1 MIEIKNVSQSYNK
14 KSGAPTLEDISL
26 TVKEKEITALVG
38 ANGAGKST
46 LLSVMTNIIPATA
59 GVVLLNGIDV
69 RKMKT
74 ADLSK
79 KVAFLRQSQ
88 QINVKI
94 TVNDLVEYGRFP
106 HCGGR
111 LAEVDHQKVE
121 EALEYMNLMDL
132 RHRYLEELSGG
143 QRQRAFIAMILA
155 QDTPYIFLDEPLN
168 NLDIKYSVEMM
179 KIIKTLVDELD
190 KTVIV
195 VLHDINF
202 AAAYAGHIIAMK
214 DGKIFKE
221 GTPDEIIT
229 NEVLDPVFDHQF
241 NISRQDGKC
250 VCLYFDEGECT
261 KEDGCDVGNPRRKIC
276 DRHRQ
281 INQLRKEI
289 S

>member
-1 MIEIKNVSQSYNK
+1 MIEIRNISQSYHKNDVRR
-14 KSGAPTLEDISL
+14 TLSNVS
-26 TVKEKEITALVG
+26 TVIKENAVTALVG

-46 LLSVMTNIIPATA
+46 LLSVMTNILPASA
-59 GVVLLNGIDV
+59 GQVLLDGVDI
-69 RKMKT
+69 RQMKSK
-74 ADLSK
+74 DLSK

-88 QINVKI
+88 QMNVRI

-111 LAEVDHQKVE
+111 LSEMDHEKVE
-121 EALEYMNLMDL
+121 EALTYMNLMDL

-179 KIIKTLVDELD
+179 KIIETLVDDLG

-202 AAAYAGHIIAMK
+202 AAAYAQHIIAMK
-214 DGKIFKE
+214 DGRIYFE
-221 GTPDEIIT
+221 GAPAEAITP
-229 NEVLDPVFDHQF
+229 EVLNPVFDHEF
-241 NISRQDGKC
+241 NISIQNGKC
-250 VCLYFDEGECT
+250 VCLYFDEQ
-261 KEDGCDVGNPRRKIC
+261 DGC
-276 DRHRQ
+276 Q
-281 INQLRKEI
+281 
-289 S
+289 SA

>member
-1 MIEIKNVSQSYNK
+1 MIEVKNVSQAYNK
-14 KSGAPTLEDISL
+14 RSSKKTLADINL
-26 TVKEKEITALVG
+26 VVKEKMITALVG

-46 LLSVMTNIIPATA
+46 LLSVMTNILPALS
-59 GVVLLNGIDV
+59 GEVLLDGVDI
-69 RKMKT
+69 RKMK
-74 ADLSK
+74 ASDLSK
-79 KVAFLRQSQ
+79 QVAFLRQSQ
-88 QINVKI
+88 QLNVRI

-111 LAEVDHQKVE
+111 LQEVDNEKVD
-121 EALEYMNLMDL
+121 EALGYMNLSQL

-179 KIIKTLVDELD
+179 KIIKKMVDELD

-202 AAAYAGHIIAMK
+202 AAAYAHHIVAMK
-214 DGKIFKE
+214 DGMIHQA

-229 NEVLDPVFDHQF
+229 KEVLDPVFDHDF
-241 NISRQDGKC
+241 NISTQNGKS
-250 VCLYFDEGECT
+250 VCLYFDKDDC
-261 KEDGCDVGNPRRKIC
+261 DGNCANILC
-276 DRHRQ
+276 EL
-281 INQLRKEI
+281 NQ
-289 S
+289 

>member
-1 MIEIKNVSQSYNK
+1 MIEVKNVSQTYNK
-14 KSGAPTLEDISL
+14 RSSDRTLSNINMV
-26 TVKEKEITALVG
+26 VKENAITALVG

-46 LLSVMTNIIPATA
+46 LLSVMTNILPAEN
-59 GVVLLNGIDV
+59 GEVLLDGMNI
-69 RKMKT
+69 RKMKSSE
-74 ADLSK
+74 LSK

-88 QINVKI
+88 QMNVRI

-111 LAEVDHQKVE
+111 LSSKDHKKVD
-121 EALEYMNLMDL
+121 EALSYMNLTAL

-179 KIIKTLVDELD
+179 KILTRLVEELD
-190 KTVIV
+190 KTILV

-202 AAAYAGHIIAMK
+202 AAAYANHVVAMK
-214 DGKIFKE
+214 DGEIYYE
-221 GTPDEIIT
+221 GTPKDAIT
-229 NEVLDPVFDHQF
+229 PEVLNPVFDHDF
-241 NISRQDGKC
+241 HISNNAGRP
-250 VCLYFDEGECT
+250 VCLYYDDE
-261 KEDGCDVGNPRRKIC
+261 NPNC
-276 DRHRQ
+276 
-281 INQLRKEI
+281 EVCV